1 MVILN
6 FRDGTTRK
14 FSVSEFDELNSL
26 GSDVAKISA
35 ITSIWLKVGKQPI
48 TLPIPKK
55 FGRVFFM
62 CDKLNNGERITVFA
76 DNMKL
81 SATYYLEEKG
91 DGLIKIDLLRQ
102 GKPVFRPQGGSHVT

>member
-26 GSDVAKISA
+26 GSDVARIST

-62 CDKLNNGERITVFA
+62 VEQLNNGERITVFA

-81 SATYYLEEKG
+81 AMTHYFEENG
-91 DGLIKIDLLRQ
+91 EGLIKIDLLRQ
-102 GKPVFRPQGGSHVT
+102 GKPVFRPQGGSNVT